1 MKIILI
7 GASGTLGKAVHAA
20 LSGRHEVVTA
30 SRSGGDICVDI
41 SEQDS
46 IRALYQQVGAFDAL
60 VNCCG
65 KVAFAPL
72 TEMSREQFL
81 LGLNNKLMGQVQL
94 VQWGL
99 ATINSGGSF
108 TLTSGLLNDE
118 PILQG
123 SSAAMVNGALEGFV
137 QAAALELLPRG
148 LRINLVS
155 PTVIEE
161 SLPHYGAFFPG
172 YKALPAAEAAL
183 GYLRSVEGAH
193 TGRTFRMGWSK
204 D

>member
-20 LSGRHEVVTA
+20 LKVRHEIVTA
-30 SRSGGDICVDI
+30 SRSSGDFRVNIG
-41 SEQDS
+41 EEES

-72 TEMSREQFL
+72 ESMSREQFQ

-94 VQWGL
+94 VQLGL
-99 ATINSGGSF
+99 ATIRCGGSF

-123 SSAAMVNGALEGFV
+123 SSAAMVNGALQGFV
-137 QAAALELLPRG
+137 QAAALELLAKG
-148 LRINLVS
+148 LRINLIS

-161 SLPHYGAFFPG
+161 SLAHYGAFFPG

-183 GYLRSVEGAH
+183 GYVKSVEGAQS
-193 TGRTFRMGWSK
+193 GQTFRMGW
-204 D
+204 